1 MLEPSYAWQEATAK
15 NNIIAA
21 MTPRP
26 PAGFPTGARMGR
38 MQGKP
43 DKRLKEKT
51 RPLPKRSK
59 GVPTKMPEDF
69 FQAMPAPAG
78 ARVAGQRPT
87 QADQRSARAQ
97 AAAMAVHDGLDASMP
112 LDQRQLLYGS
122 AKPTTPVG
130 QLYHKHK
137 AL

>member
-15 NNIIAA
+15 NNVIQA
-21 MTPRP
+21 MTPRF
-26 PAGFPTGARMGR
+26 PAGFPTGARMR

-51 RPLPKRSK
+51 RPLPKRNK

-112 LDQRQLLYGS
+112 VDQRAMLYGNAS
-122 AKPTTPVG
+122 RATQPKGKPHTKTLLV
-130 QLYHKHK
+130 
-137 AL
+137 